1 VRALGARGGG
11 WFGAPARKRARRA
24 AGYGNRPGKPIFRM
38 GAVGLRF
45 LNRPPRVDE
54 AQVFEAAAEAH
65 QPAPIAVRWEATFQL
80 PRLSARCA

>member
-1 VRALGARGGG
+1 
-11 WFGAPARKRARRA
+11 
-24 AGYGNRPGKPIFRM
+24 M